1 MNQFQVFI
9 LYEFVKE
16 VQRNYSEKKIW
27 IIKDNVSCHFATK
40 YMTKHI

>member
-16 VQRNYSEKKIW
+16 VQRNYPKKKYGSLK
-27 IIKDNVSCHFATK
+27 IILCAILQLGV
-40 YMTKHI
+40 